1 MPKLIYL
8 TKSDIKN
15 ATWIGTSELAAK
27 SHLASSEAEADILD
41 IDKLIPVPVNLS
53 KLSDEVK
60 NDVAKKTAYDKL
72 VAKVNRIDNKGFVLK
87 K

>member
-1 MPKLIYL
+1 M
-8 TKSDIKN
+8 
-15 ATWIGTSELAAK
+15 
-27 SHLASSEAEADILD
+27 D

-53 KLSDEVK
+53 KLNDVVK
-60 NDVAKKTAYDKL
+60 NDAAKKAAYDKL